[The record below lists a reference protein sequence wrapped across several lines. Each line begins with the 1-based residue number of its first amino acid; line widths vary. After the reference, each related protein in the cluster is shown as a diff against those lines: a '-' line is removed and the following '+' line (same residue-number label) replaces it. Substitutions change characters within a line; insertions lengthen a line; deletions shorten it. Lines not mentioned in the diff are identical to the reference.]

1 MPVLE
6 AVQTFAGIT
15 NENEF
20 YSHHYLA
27 EVFKGDIKARLEA
40 WDAQEA
46 QHPGDDAHRAP
57 QKRLQA
63 WAQRWFALRGQVQ
76 RGKDEHER
84 WQAFMQ
90 IQAGLLQALGYA
102 PPPSTLTLH
111 ELASG
116 LPLPV
121 WHLQGQ
127 RLAIIPAY
135 QASREDDDLLDHQ
148 LTAFHYGTEPLP
160 PQVKGETWADL
171 LSDAVFGADQP
182 PRYVLLL
189 GLDEWLLL
197 DRYKWPNNRA
207 LRFDWADILDR
218 KDADT
223 LKACAALLH
232 QDSLAPG
239 EGNSLLESLD
249 ENAHKHAFGVSEDL
263 KYALREAIE
272 LLGNEAARQLD
283 EQASGSKKSVYS
295 GQYKLDASVLS
306 LECLRMVYR
315 LLFMFY
321 IEARPELGYVPINKS
336 EVYLKGYSLESLR
349 DLELQPLPTQ
359 QAREGKY
366 FDLTLRRLFKLVA
379 HGCGMGGE
387 QASLRN
393 ADQVALQGAKDTFAL
408 APLDSR
414 LFDDASMPLLGK
426 VQFPNAVWQR
436 VIKLLSL
443 SKGQGRGRRSGRVSY
458 QLLSINQLGA
468 VYEAL
473 LSYRGFFADED
484 LYEVKPAPKKAS
496 ASASDGGDVEGDE
509 DDAEDGDNAPSR
521 PARASDS
528 DADMLENA
536 WFVPRSRIDDYKD
549 DEKVYDV
556 EDGRRKL
563 RMHPKGSFIYRLAGR
578 DRQKSA
584 SYYTPQVLTQCLVKY
599 ALKELLDEKNG
610 RIKKADDILTLTV
623 CEPAMGSAA
632 FLNEAVNQLAE
643 AYLERKQAELKTRI
657 PHDQYP
663 QELQKV
669 RMYLADRNVFGVDL
683 NPVAVE
689 LAEVSIWLNAIY
701 GEQDDN
707 GQPLPARV
715 PWFGYQLFAGN
726 SLIGARHQVYNAA
739 ALKKGAKPAW
749 HEAPPRRATSAA
761 PRRADEIWHF
771 LLPDPGMGDYT
782 DKVAKSL
789 YPDDFARLKAWR
801 KALTAPLGDYEVARL
816 QQLSQQ
822 VEALWAQHT
831 AALARDRA
839 RTEDMLRVWPHELH
853 AKSASGADTTSA
865 SSYESSSDGRVSR
878 AQKETIRQQ
887 GLLNEDG
894 DLATPFRRLK
904 LVMDYWCALWF
915 WPITRSADLPSRE
928 QWWMEIGAILEGNVV
943 EMETQRGLELQPTA
957 PEAPQVI
964 VPEVQPAFE
973 GFETQLPLTQAS
985 GQPTGG
991 ANPPNLHDKFGHLR
1005 ISRLRQHFAR
1015 VAVVEAI
1022 AEQRR
1027 FMHWEL
1033 CFADVL
1039 LGARSG
1045 ADGRPSGGFDL
1056 ILGNPPWLKVEWNE
1070 AGILG
1075 ERNPVFAVRKI
1086 SASDLAQLRAE
1097 AFAQFPGLQSDWTD
1111 ELQEA
1116 EGTQN
1121 FLNAVQNYPL
1131 LKGMPAN
1138 LYKCFMP
1145 LAWSLN
1151 SAQGVTG
1158 LLHPEGPYDDP
1169 KGGNLREAVYA
1180 RLRSHFQFTNVK
1192 LLFQEVMI
1200 WVRYSIN
1207 IYGCPNARPTFDNI
1221 SNVFV
1226 PATVDACYLHDG
1238 SGLPDGIKND
1248 SGQWNVAGHSDRI
1261 VRIDDTAL
1269 ATFAQLYDEPGTTAC
1284 RARLPALHAGA
1295 LNSVLAKLAAYPRRL
1310 ADLGNGYFSTEMW
1323 NETAQQKDGTLSRR
1337 PNSESGFVATPHD
1350 WVLSGPHFFVGN
1362 PFYKTPRKN
1371 CNTPRAYDNL
1381 DLQTL
1386 PDDYLPRTN
1395 YRPMP
1400 DRAEYLRRTPRVSWL
1415 VPGEMQGRPVTEFFR
1430 YVNRRRLSQSGER
1443 TLISALT
1450 PPLAAHVH
1458 PVLSLTFRSSSH
1470 LLDVVGFT
1478 ASVAADFFIKSTGQ
1492 GDLYDSTLGRLP
1504 HVSSSAVS
1512 ARVLAL
1518 NCLTTHYAPLW
1529 EQVYDLDF
1537 ADQCWS
1543 QPGNPRLP
1551 HSFWPALTSTWTR
1564 DCALRADYARRMA
1577 LVEIDVL
1584 VAHALGLTLAELL
1597 LIYRV
1602 QFPVLQQNER
1612 DTWYDATGRIIFT
1625 CNIGLAAGVGMERK
1639 GSRTTPRTLITTP
1652 DGKVREGNFGWD
1664 DLWTYVSADAG
1675 DSEEAQKR
1683 GGTPKYPD
1691 GTTITQWLM
1700 DDTLPGGPREVP
1712 RTYTAPFA
1720 RASREEDYRVAWEF
1734 FTKDKN

>member
-27 EVFKGDIKARLEA
+27 EVFKGDIKDRLTI
-40 WDAQEA
+40 WDADEA
-46 QHPGDDAHRAP
+46 QYPGDDAHRAP
-57 QKRLQA
+57 PKRLQA

-84 WQAFMQ
+84 WQAFVQ

-102 PPPSTLTLH
+102 PTPRTLTLH
-111 ELASG
+111 ELAPG

-135 QASREDDDLLDHQ
+135 QPSKENDDLLDHQ

-160 PQVKGETWADL
+160 PSVKGETWADL

-207 LRFDWADILDR
+207 LRFNWADILDR

-232 QDSLAPG
+232 QHSLAPD

-295 GQYKLDASVLS
+295 GQYKLDAGVLS

-379 HGCGMGGE
+379 NGCGMGSE
-387 QASLRN
+387 QASLRDN
-393 ADQVALQGAKDTFAL
+393 GQPALQGAKDTFAL

-414 LFDDASMPLLGK
+414 LFDDTSMPLLGK

-484 LYEVKPAPKKAS
+484 LYEVKPAPKKGRA
-496 ASASDGGDVEGDE
+496 ATEEDDGDDE
-509 DDAEDGDNAPSR
+509 DADSSDDTSEADGAGRKS
-521 PARASDS
+521 RASES

-563 RMHPKGSFIYRLAGR
+563 RMQPKGSFIYRLAGR

-599 ALKELLDEKNG
+599 ALKELLGSE
-610 RIKKADDILTLTV
+610 RVKKADDILTLTV

-643 AYLERKQAELKTRI
+643 AYLERKQVELKTRI

-701 GEQDDN
+701 GEQDEN

-726 SLIGARHQVYNAA
+726 SLIGARHQVYNAS
-739 ALKKGAKPAW
+739 ALQKGTKPAW
-749 HEAPPRRATSAA
+749 HEAPPRRASQSA
-761 PRRADEIWHF
+761 PRRPEEIWHF
-771 LLPDPGMGDYT
+771 LLPDPGMADYT

-801 KALTAPLGDYEVARL
+801 KALTAPLGHYEVARL
-816 QQLSQQ
+816 QQLSQR
-822 VEALWAQHT
+822 VDALWAEHT

-839 RTEDMLRVWPHELH
+839 RTENLLGVWPHGLH
-853 AKSASGADTTSA
+853 AKGASNANTESA
-865 SSYESSSDGRVSR
+865 SSYQSGSDSRVTR
-878 AQKETIRQQ
+878 AQKEAIRQQ

-915 WPITRSADLPSRE
+915 WPITRSTELPSRE
-928 QWWMEIGAILEGNVV
+928 QWWMEIGAILEGNVIDV
-943 EMETQRGLELQPTA
+943 TPQAALVFSPPATGSAHLVFGDDSA
-957 PEAPQVI
+957 PVFQK
-964 VPEVQPAFE
+964 VQPSFE
-973 GFETQLPLTQAS
+973 GFDDTQPELQVVSNVPAS
-985 GQPTGG
+985 AP
-991 ANPPNLHDKFGHLR
+991 ALHDRFGQLR
-1005 ISRLRQHFAR
+1005 ISKLRQHFAR
-1015 VAVVEAI
+1015 VAVVEGI

-1039 LGARSG
+1039 LQR
-1045 ADGRPSGGFDL
+1045 GGFDL

-1086 SASDLAQLRAE
+1086 SASDLAKLRAQ
-1097 AFAQFPGLQSDWTD
+1097 AFTQFPSLQTDWTE

-1131 LKGMPAN
+1131 LQGMKAN

-1145 LAWSLN
+1145 LAWGLS

-1169 KGGNLREAVYA
+1169 QGGNLREALYA
-1180 RLRSHFQFTNVK
+1180 RLRRHFQFVNEAH
-1192 LLFQEVMI
+1192 LFAEVHNLTK
-1200 WVRYSIN
+1200 YSVN
-1207 IYGCPNARPTFDNI
+1207 IYGPQQHTPAFDHIANLFI
-1221 SNVFV
+1221 
-1226 PATVDACYLHDG
+1226 PASVDTSYEHNG
-1238 SGLPDGIKND
+1238 QGPVGGYKNEA
-1248 SGQWNVAGHSDRI
+1248 GKWNFAGHRDRI
-1261 VRIDDTAL
+1261 ALVNEAAL
-1269 ATFAQLYDEPGTTAC
+1269 ATFAQLYDEPGTPAR

-1310 ADLGNGYFSTEMW
+1310 ADVGEGYFSSYMFD
-1323 NETAQQKDGTLSRR
+1323 ETASQREGTISRR
-1337 PNSESGFVATPHD
+1337 PSTAPGFAATPHD
-1350 WVLSGPHFFVGN
+1350 WVLSGPHFFVAN
-1362 PFYKTPRKN
+1362 PFNKTPFKACTSN
-1371 CNTPRAYDNL
+1371 KAYDNI
-1381 DLQTL
+1381 DLENL

-1395 YRPMP
+1395 YLPMT
-1400 DRAEYLRRTPRVSWL
+1400 DRAEYLRRMPRVSWL
-1415 VPGEMQGRPVTEFFR
+1415 EPGEMQGRPVTDFFR
-1430 YVNRRRLSQSGER
+1430 LAFRAMIGSSSER
-1443 TLISALT
+1443 TLTGTLIPIGSA
-1450 PPLAAHVH
+1450 HINGVQ
-1458 PVLSLTFRSSSH
+1458 S
-1470 LLDVVGFT
+1470 T
-1478 ASVAADFFIKSTGQ
+1478 AFKSTV
-1492 GDLYDSTLGRLP
+1492 DLLSAGCVTTALVSDWYIKTLGRSNLHGTWLP
-1504 HVSSSAVS
+1504 LPRIEPTPVAAS
-1512 ARVLAL
+1512 RYLAL
-1518 NCLTTHYAPLW
+1518 HCLTTHYALLW
-1529 EQVYDLDF
+1529 EEVFDLDF
-1537 ADQCWS
+1537 ADQRWS

-1551 HSFWPALTSTWTR
+1551 HGFWSALTSTWTR
-1564 DCALRADYARRMA
+1564 DCALRSDYARRMA

-1584 VAHALGLTLAELL
+1584 VAQALGLTLEELL
-1597 LIYRV
+1597 CWRRL
-1602 QFPVLQQNER
+1602 
-1612 DTWYDATGRIIFT
+1612 
-1625 CNIGLAAGVGMERK
+1625 NIDQLCRFKIDQGLKLA
-1639 GSRTTPRTLITTP
+1639 
-1652 DGKVREGNFGWD
+1652 F
-1664 DLWTYVSADAG
+1664 
-1675 DSEEAQKR
+1675 
-1683 GGTPKYPD
+1683 
-1691 GTTITQWLM
+1691 
-1700 DDTLPGGPREVP
+1700 
-1712 RTYTAPFA
+1712 
-1720 RASREEDYRVAWEF
+1720 
-1734 FTKDKN
+1734 